1 MGHVIPSL
9 NWELL
14 SRLNG
19 LKTISVFRDISLSLS
34 LDGKTNT
41 TLPLNIDCL

>member
-14 SRLNG
+14 RRLNG
-19 LKTISVFRDISLSLS
+19 LKTISVFRDISLSL
-34 LDGKTNT
+34 DGKTNT
-41 TLPLNIDCL
+41 TLTINIDRL